1 MDVGK
6 PRYCIQS
13 FVFITKRILLFS
25 LILVIFLKCS
35 PNEFDDTEIKAEVSY
50 RIGIDIHDTNVIY
63 KKSAGSDRWTP
74 KTSRRPERK
83 VYFFGISSS
92 VPSIENEKGNYC
104 KLYF

>member
-1 MDVGK
+1 M
-6 PRYCIQS
+6 
-13 FVFITKRILLFS
+13 
-25 LILVIFLKCS
+25 IFLKCS